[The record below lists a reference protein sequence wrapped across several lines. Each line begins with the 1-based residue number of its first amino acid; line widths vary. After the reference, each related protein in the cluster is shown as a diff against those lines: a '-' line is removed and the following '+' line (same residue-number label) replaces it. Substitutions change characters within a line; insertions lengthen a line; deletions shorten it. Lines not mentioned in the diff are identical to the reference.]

1 MKGIKIKP
9 LSRFIARG
17 ALAMMMVM
25 MVPSFAGASTTAE
38 TEFTANIQ
46 SASCTVK
53 SDSVVDLGAVSGNG
67 SWPGPPLTININCN
81 GAAVN
86 TYLWGQ
92 VIKGDVSYDS
102 IHMIENDNSTF
113 ILYLTDA
120 ANSSA
125 GTIDFSGN
133 KSFSFCAG
141 TGTRE
146 CRLNTRL
153 TIMQSSANSTA
164 SVTLRFNLEHK

>member
-1 MKGIKIKP
+1 MRISFFYGNI
-9 LSRFIARG
+9 LWFM
-17 ALAMMMVM
+17 LAFSVL
-25 MVPSFAGASTTAE
+25 F
-38 TEFTANIQ
+38 FTGMA
-46 SASCTVK
+46 SASMSMETLFKGRLGKSTCTI
-53 SDSVVDLGAVSGNG
+53 SSPGVVNMGAFSGNG

-92 VIKGDVSYDS
+92 VIKGDVFNDS
-102 IHMIENDNSTF
+102 IHMIENDNSIF

-133 KSFSFCAG
+133 KSFSFCTG

-146 CRLNTRL
+146 CQLNTRL